1 MYYRVTAILQ
11 LSSRRLHRFP
21 VTAYC
26 TFRYSIVLVIAYFSN
41 VFTVIA
47 IILNLP
53 VFRILILI
61 NQLPCK
67 TRLICVNSRKIPILL
82 VLRATFA
89 IISAAHCYTAF
100 SSSQWHKGM
109 IFCQLEEDQQSLK
122 HESPS
127 ANVVDLPSSG
137 IEWRWA
143 RSTKARIPTR
153 SYFKEIATTIFVPVI
168 LLLVL
173 GALLSTALCLHHE
186 KM

>member
-1 MYYRVTAILQ
+1 MGLCLRKIPRIFRENLNYLSALHIHPLHLPSQKLCNRYVMYYRITAILQ

-21 VTAYC
+21 VAAYC

-100 SSSQWHKGM
+100 SSSQ
-109 IFCQLEEDQQSLK
+109 
-122 HESPS
+122 
-127 ANVVDLPSSG
+127 
-137 IEWRWA
+137 
-143 RSTKARIPTR
+143 
-153 SYFKEIATTIFVPVI
+153 
-168 LLLVL
+168 
-173 GALLSTALCLHHE
+173 
-186 KM
+186 